1 MSDNQVSGRPA
12 KLVSSKSDSELSNR
26 IKGAFSYL
34 KKSNSFSS
42 PLKDMSISLGD
53 SSKSNFSENNNPP
66 RESPKLQLNL

>member
-1 MSDNQVSGRPA
+1 MSDNQVSDRPA

-42 PLKDMSISLGD
+42 PLKDISISSGDSSKSASID
-53 SSKSNFSENNNPP
+53 SSKSNFSENNTPP
-66 RESPKLQLNL
+66 